1 MTLFEFLIALA
12 SVVIAMAITEIF
24 AGWGR
29 LLRAKNAPRI
39 DWLHLGWCLV
49 ITLYAIQFWVSL
61 WPYHDLEFTYIYQ
74 VWSLIF
80 PALFIVLVAY
90 AITPDEWQAESI
102 DLRDYYMS
110 QNKPVFLG
118 LATFFAIGQTT
129 DMLVLGIDFRLE
141 SFFVVIMAALPAF
154 TKRVSIHA
162 TILIINL
169 FIVVFNGF
177 GFDPP
182 SNGLIN

>member
-29 LLRAKNAPRI
+29 LLRANVAPLI
-39 DWLHLGWCLV
+39 DWLHLGWSLIV
-49 ITLYAIQFWVSL
+49 VLYAIQYWVSI
-61 WPYHDLEFTYIYQ
+61 WPYHEIEFTYIYQ

-90 AITPDEWQAESI
+90 AITPDINREEAL
-102 DLRDYYMS
+102 DLRDYYLS
-110 QNKPVFLG
+110 RRAPIFLG
-118 LATFFAIGQTT
+118 LSAFFASGQMTFI
-129 DMLVLGIDFRLE
+129 LI
-141 SFFVVIMAALPAF
+141 VVIMAALPAF
-154 TKRVSIHA
+154 TQRVSIHA
-162 TILIINL
+162 VIMSINL
-169 FIVVFNGF
+169 LIVVFNGF

-182 SNGLIN
+182 SNGLVN